1 MAFHVSFLILPDTVS
16 HFCLRPSCLS
26 ILSIFSKNSDFS
38 LLFSCF
44 NFYWFLLFMI
54 YTLLLTLG
62 LFCSSFSRF
71 LMWELTLLTSCFAL
85 SNVILQCYK
94 SPSHHWFVSHNSDML
109 YFHFHSVHCPIFSFV
124 KISSVTHTLLRN
136 VSCIFQVFRDFT
148 IIFLL
153 LISSL
158 APLPWENILFDFTSF
173 KFIEV
178 CLMAQDVVYVDIRSV
193 DSWKEYVFCWWWLEC
208 SINVN

>member
-1 MAFHVSFLILPDTVS
+1 M
-16 HFCLRPSCLS
+16 
-26 ILSIFSKNSDFS
+26 
-38 LLFSCF
+38 
-44 NFYWFLLFMI
+44 
-54 YTLLLTLG
+54 
-62 LFCSSFSRF
+62 
-71 LMWELTLLTSCFAL
+71 
-85 SNVILQCYK
+85 
-94 SPSHHWFVSHNSDML
+94 SHNSDML

-158 APLPWENILFDFTSF
+158 ALLPWENILFDFSSF

-193 DSWKEYVFCWWWLEC
+193 DS
-208 SINVN
+208 